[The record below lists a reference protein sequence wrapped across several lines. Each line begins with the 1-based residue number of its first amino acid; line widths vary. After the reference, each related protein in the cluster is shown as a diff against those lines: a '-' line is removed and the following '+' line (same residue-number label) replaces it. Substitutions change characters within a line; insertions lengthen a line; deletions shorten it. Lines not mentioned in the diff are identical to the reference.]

1 MRINLPN
8 QITLARLVLAIIF
21 CVLLTQ
27 FDGRQRERMCGLV
40 DWTFGIF
47 VVAAVS
53 DFLDGYLARRSNQV
67 TSFGRVVDPFVDK
80 MLVLGGF
87 VLMLGQNFMDSNGK
101 ENLTGLEAWMVVVIL
116 GRELLVT
123 GLRGLSESRG
133 TQFAANAAGKLKMWV
148 QCITIGWILVCLTR
162 GHDSTTLMAMREWMI
177 WLALI
182 VTVASLLAYLIQARS
197 ILVEHAQA

>member
-8 QITLARLVLAIIF
+8 QITLARMVLAIVF

-27 FDGRQRERMCGLV
+27 FDGRHRDRMQGLV
-40 DWTFGIF
+40 DWTFVIF
-47 VVAAVS
+47 VIAAAS

-67 TSFGRVVDPFVDK
+67 TNFGRVVDPFVDK

-87 VLMLGQNFMDSNGK
+87 VLMLGPNFQDADGRT
-101 ENLTGLEAWMVVVIL
+101 NLTGLEPWMVLVIL

-133 TQFAANAAGKLKMWV
+133 TQFAANMAGKVKMWV
-148 QCITIGWILVCLTR
+148 QCITLGWILVCLTR
-162 GHDSTTLMAMREWMI
+162 GHDSQALVAMRGWMI

-182 VTVASLLAYLIQARS
+182 VTVVSLLAYLIQARS
-197 ILVEHAQA
+197 ILFEHARA